1 VTSTEIPGGGIVTRT
16 AIVTD
21 SSVNIPTSVQEE
33 YDIHVVPLKVIFD
46 GQTFM
51 DGAEITPAQFYEKL
65 RAASELPTTSQPS
78 SGDFVEVY
86 SRLGEEADAIV
97 SIHLSEQLSGTV
109 KSALAAQQLVN
120 HVPIEVIDSRSTSLG
135 LGFVVMAA
143 ARAAQD
149 GRSLPEVVAAA
160 RELIPRISV
169 MFVVD
174 TLKYLHM
181 GGRIGGASAMLGTAL
196 KIKPLLHLYEG
207 EVNPLERVRSKCR
220 ATERML
226 EIMAQ
231 RLAAEQDGGALHAAV
246 VHADRPDEAK
256 ELEEQVQSRFEP
268 KELYLTE
275 LTPAIGTHVGPGT
288 IGLGWYV
295 D

>member
-1 VTSTEIPGGGIVTRT
+1 VSRT

-21 SSVNIPTSVQEE
+21 SGVNIPTSVEEE
-33 YDIHVVPLKVIFD
+33 YGIHIVPLKVIFN
-46 GQTFM
+46 GQTFK

-65 RAASELPTTSQPS
+65 RAAPELPTTSQPS

-86 SRLGEEADAIV
+86 SRLSEEADAIV
-97 SIHLSEQLSGTV
+97 SIHLSEDLSGTV

-120 HVPIEVIDSRSTSLG
+120 HVPIEVIDSRSASLG

-149 GRSLPEVVAAA
+149 GKSLPEVVAAA
-160 RELIPRISV
+160 RELIPRINV

-226 EIMAQ
+226 AIMAQ
-231 RLAAEQDGGALHAAV
+231 RLAAEQDDGELHAAV
-246 VHADRPDEAK
+246 VHADRHDEAK
-256 ELEEQVQSRFEP
+256 ELKEQVQSRFEP
-268 KELYLTE
+268 NELYLAE